1 MISRPSQIF
10 IVLILCF
17 FLMGASS
24 LHHDSSLLTDLKT
37 IVLLS
42 VALVIFLVLSAFFS
56 GSETALVS
64 INKVKI
70 NQLAASGNKRAKLVK
85 RLIESPE
92 KMLGMTLVG
101 TNLMHVITTEIGLLL
116 VIAILGRFTSIGEI
130 IGKLPLNDA
139 LIATLITTLLVLI
152 FAEILSE
159 DNISCESR
167 EISITLCIFPPIVR
181 SNPKSNCNG
190 SNLYYKYLY
199 EKCC

>member
-24 LHHDSSLLTDLKT
+24 LPHDSSLLTDLKT

-70 NQLAASGNKRAKLVK
+70 NQLAASGNKRAKLMK

-116 VIAILGRFTSIGEI
+116 VIAILGRFTSIGKVIE
-130 IGKLPLNDA
+130 KLPL
-139 LIATLITTLLVLI
+139 
-152 FAEILSE
+152 
-159 DNISCESR
+159 
-167 EISITLCIFPPIVR
+167 
-181 SNPKSNCNG
+181 
-190 SNLYYKYLY
+190 
-199 EKCC
+199 